1 MIYFSHLFYFR
12 HVQPYL
18 PRLVQ
23 DIVAHP
29 DEPKSFDTQQ
39 STTCSLSLPLQVAV
53 SVYAIRFSTSPPL
66 DCLKSMWLSALTS
79 AKRISSSRKML
90 LYLDTGSGQKTIQ
103 PVILDEYKI
112 HQRRNFLILG
122 ATSLC
127 PPFTQILTDTSRND
141 THKDPPSASS

>member
-53 SVYAIRFSTSPPL
+53 SDLQVYAIRFNTSPPL
-66 DCLKSMWLSALTS
+66 DCFKSMWLSALTS

-90 LYLDTGSGQKTIQ
+90 LNLDTGSGQKTIQ
-103 PVILDEYKI
+103 PVILDE
-112 HQRRNFLILG
+112 
-122 ATSLC
+122 
-127 PPFTQILTDTSRND
+127 
-141 THKDPPSASS
+141 